1 MSIRSDIADAMREL
15 LPETFVAMPYAKA
28 LDNTSVPVIMVHR
41 SKVTRNEAHSYWDH
55 AVTVHVLVPETIG
68 EAAEDAADAAL
79 DAALGVLDLLPNL
92 DWTEAERA
100 SYANFTGYEITL
112 SATLKHSLGD

>member
-15 LPETFVAMPYAKA
+15 LPAEFVSMPYVRA
-28 LDNTSVPVIMVHR
+28 LDNTSVPVVMVHR
-41 SKVTRNEAHSYWDH
+41 SKITRNESRAYFDHS
-55 AVTVHVLVPETIG
+55 VTVHVLVPETLG
-68 EAAEDAADAAL
+68 EEAEDAADAAL

-112 SATLKHSLGD
+112 TASLKN